1 MKGQTRVQGRTRVA
15 GKSRMR
21 GRTPKFVAVLVA
33 LAVLL
38 LGAFA
43 VYTLQKPQG
52 HGELAFDTENVDVGK
67 VPLGQTVTQHFVM
80 RNIGDGPVTITKA
93 TDNVLQGC

>member
-1 MKGQTRVQGRTRVA
+1 MKGQTRVK
-15 GKSRMR
+15 GKARMK
-21 GRTPKFVAVLVA
+21 GRTPKFVAVLIV

-38 LGAFA
+38 LGVFGVNA
-43 VYTLQKPQG
+43 LQKPQG

-80 RNIGDGPVTITKA
+80 RNIGDGPVTITNK
-93 TDNVLQGC
+93 NVSALEGC